1 MGTRFEKDA
10 KHLECRVARTV
21 EKERRAKAKA
31 LFCTTSVSGKA
42 NYPSAL
48 LVLCQSCFAG
58 GAEMTCGLIPGHD
71 GVAHIP
77 QPQNTK
83 IIYLARWGLIL
94 TQIL

>member
-1 MGTRFEKDA
+1 MTSTWNAGL
-10 KHLECRVARTV
+10 LELWRNRD
-21 EKERRAKAKA
+21 ELKAKA
-31 LFCTTSVSGKA
+31 LFCTTSVSGTA
-42 NYPSAL
+42 NYPFRTSRSSSL
-48 LVLCQSCFAG
+48 SRFAG

-77 QPQNTK
+77 QPQSTK